1 LKLISSLSNFA
12 YIYFLADWSLLETA
26 HVAMEG
32 PSNDSKDNEKKSK
45 NRFMGKFFKEKKPT
59 ANETDV
65 DDFLHGPSDKL
76 HMMPTSDSV
85 SHPPHLTRID
95 TSSARRWPTA
105 AEINSSRQAR
115 GRSASP
121 KRNRK
126 GRVVRFTEEQPEV
139 IGEGGDE
146 ATAPVSDIGVRKRA
160 NTHPPITKPIQ
171 DGLETDRRNVRPPE
185 RGPGYGGRMEDM
197 NNFRPGPVRRTQ
209 TGFESIPDTRGIT
222 GQDSSPG
229 LPGGVEDDLNNFLET
244 ESHDPTS
251 FAARV
256 KAEMRK
262 GEGKALVNAASHA
275 SPIDQH
281 FPRPDSPL
289 PDEIE
294 ITPELD
300 ELHIN
305 TMNNTNIAPPRSP
318 GIPTQLEPGLP
329 QTPKGAQNSSYLTE
343 SPAPISRTS
352 ILTLQ
357 EAALAVGDDALQ
369 GFSGRIAHLFTLF
382 RLATESVKPL
392 PKYSLEELV
401 RAALWWFIKG
411 RLNIEATIRDRPAS
425 PEAQQA
431 SFFSRQQAYADLAKS
446 LWIIETVTPQYPEL
460 QQLGSAIPDGKLADI
475 IDSRQG
481 VLSNLRKL
489 TMSMKRNNFLP
500 PNPDDAPLQPGL
512 DNSIWVV
519 DDGNRSLVA
528 SQRAPSAFSLS
539 DAFPLGDSSQKFH
552 YGRMFVEAVLLE
564 EAASQYYRCHVCI
577 FLKSFSPSSNVSR
590 VMSHLLSQIWRS
602 VLD

>member
-1 LKLISSLSNFA
+1 
-12 YIYFLADWSLLETA
+12 
-26 HVAMEG
+26 MEG
-32 PSNDSKDNEKKSK
+32 PSNDGKDNEKKHK
-45 NRFMGKFFKEKKPT
+45 NRFMGKFFKEKKPM
-59 ANETDV
+59 ANESDV

-105 AEINSSRQAR
+105 AEINNSRRAR

-121 KRNRK
+121 KRSRK
-126 GRVVRFTEEQPEV
+126 GLVVRFTQAQPEV

-146 ATAPVSDIGVRKRA
+146 ATAPVSDIGIRRRA

-171 DGLETDRRNVRPPE
+171 EGLGTDGRNVRPPE
-185 RGPGYGGRMEDM
+185 RGQGSGGRIEEMDG
-197 NNFRPGPVRRTQ
+197 FRPGPTRRTQ
-209 TGFESIPDTRGIT
+209 TGFESIPDTQGGI
-222 GQDSSPG
+222 GQDSPPK
-229 LPGGVEDDLNNFLET
+229 LPRGIEDDPHRFLRTET
-244 ESHDPTS
+244 HDPTS
-251 FAARV
+251 FADRV

-275 SPIDQH
+275 SRIDQH

-305 TMNNTNIAPPRSP
+305 TMNNTNIPAPPSP
-318 GIPTQLEPGLP
+318 TIPTQLEPGRP
-329 QTPKGAQNSSYLTE
+329 RTPKGIQDSSYLTE

-352 ILTLQ
+352 TLTLQ
-357 EAALAVGDDALQ
+357 EAAFAVGDDALQ
-369 GFSGRIAHLFTLF
+369 DFSTRTAHLFTLF
-382 RLATESVKPL
+382 RLSTESVKPL
-392 PKYSLEELV
+392 PKCSLEELV

-411 RLNIEATIRDRPAS
+411 RTNLEATIRDRPAS
-425 PEAQQA
+425 PEAQQS
-431 SFFSRQQAYADLAKS
+431 SFFVRQQAYADLAKA
-446 LWIIETVTPQYPEL
+446 LWIVETVTPQYPEL
-460 QQLGSAIPDGKLADI
+460 QQSGPGIPDVKLADI
-475 IDSRQG
+475 IDSRQE

-512 DNSIWVV
+512 DKSIWVQ

-528 SQRAPSAFSLS
+528 SQRTLSAFFLS
-539 DAFPLGDSSQKFH
+539 DAFPLGDSCRKFH

-577 FLKSFSPSSNVSR
+577 FSKSFYPNSNV
-590 VMSHLLSQIWRS
+590 
-602 VLD
+602 